1 MPLLKLFCL
10 DCTTARASSPDPT
23 ASEPIPRPPSLTPTF
38 EHLPTIP
45 EFQLDGAF
53 CRPLRARPS
62 ADVRAVSR
70 PATAAT
76 AAANTEQTTPP
87 ATTASTPTPPS
98 PSAAF
103 AEPDPPAESLHENRS
118 ERKSRRISV
127 PWLYKKKA
135 FTIPELD
142 MVSGRSS
149 ASAWQAVA
157 AKVVAANRFRRGMG
171 KEAKIEE
178 FKIEELGGRA
188 GPSVFG
194 PVAVFNGMFLLLLAE
209 KKGED

>member
-1 MPLLKLFCL
+1 MLPLKLFCL
-10 DCTTARASSPDPT
+10 DCTRASSPDPT

-62 ADVRAVSR
+62 ADVRPAAAV
-70 PATAAT
+70 
-76 AAANTEQTTPP
+76 AAANVKQTTPP
-87 ATTASTPTPPS
+87 ATAASTPTPPS
-98 PSAAF
+98 PPAAV
-103 AEPDPPAESLHENRS
+103 AEADSPAESLHENRG
-118 ERKSRRISV
+118 ERRSRRISV

-142 MVSGRSS
+142 MVSGRSPT
-149 ASAWQAVA
+149 SAWQAVA

-171 KEAKIEE
+171 REAKIEE

-194 PVAVFNGMFLLLLAE
+194 PVAVFNGMFFVATGRGRG
-209 KKGED
+209 KGLMDSM